1 LDASS
6 CGMLEMLVRHA
17 RDARQSPHKKR
28 DAGEEEGTHARVH
41 TSKKL
46 ASTCKK
52 LASQSPHMPPIRPPP
67 FPPPRLLLVSEE
79 WNGLGVGLSSWCL
92 LVVLV
97 SVCLLV
103 CAADRYGKGQGEY
116 LLLHMELT
124 HVVNNLENYMMHQ
137 VHSDPPSRLQPALDA
152 AHDLDEIAALHRKF
166 LERLRDR

>member
-1 LDASS
+1 
-6 CGMLEMLVRHA
+6 MLEMLVRHA

-52 LASQSPHMPPIRPPP
+52 LASQI
-67 FPPPRLLLVSEE
+67 SEE

-152 AHDLDEIAALHRKF
+152 VHDLDEIAALHRKF